1 MHRVIFFSK
10 AKEKLGHWMSNILEK
25 FLISRDVWK
34 SFETLIKSERSIL
47 LSDIVVSNF
56 GTRKPKRWCI
66 MNVKCTQYGFLAT
79 QKQVENKKIYLT

>member
-10 AKEKLGHWMSNILEK
+10 AKEKLGHRMSNILEK

-56 GTRKPKRWCI
+56 GTRKPKR
-66 MNVKCTQYGFLAT
+66 
-79 QKQVENKKIYLT
+79 

>member
-1 MHRVIFFSK
+1 MHRVIFFCKS
-10 AKEKLGHWMSNILEK
+10 KEKLGHRMSNILEK

-56 GTRKPKRWCI
+56 GTRKPKR
-66 MNVKCTQYGFLAT
+66 
-79 QKQVENKKIYLT
+79 